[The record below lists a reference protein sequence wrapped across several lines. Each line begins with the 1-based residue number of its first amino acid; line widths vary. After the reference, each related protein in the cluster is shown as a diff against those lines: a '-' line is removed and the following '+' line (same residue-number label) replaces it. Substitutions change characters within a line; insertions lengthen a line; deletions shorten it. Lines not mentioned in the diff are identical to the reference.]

1 MFTGSDRHLKWH
13 SEAWFYLQVKD
24 DEKDKLDAFF
34 KANHYVQGSYTEASA
49 YQNLDVE
56 LKKLENG
63 LKANRIFYLA
73 LPPSVFMPVTE
84 NIKKCCM
91 SSR

>member
-1 MFTGSDRHLKWH
+1 MK
-13 SEAWFYLQVKD
+13 K
-24 DEKDKLDAFF
+24 DEKDKLDSFF
-34 KANHYVQGSYTEASA
+34 KVNYYVQGSYSDDGAFK
-49 YQNLDVE
+49 NLDAE

-84 NIKKCCM
+84 NIKKFCM
-91 SSR
+91 SERLGL